1 MTVALPD
8 GTAAPS
14 LGLGTWKMG
23 DARGRATERDAIRLG
38 LDLGMTLVDTAEMY
52 GDGASETLVGEAI
65 AGRRDEVFVVTKVL
79 PSNATRSGIPAAC
92 GRSLKRLGCERID
105 LYLLHWRGGEDLP
118 TVVEAFERLRERG
131 EIARWGVSNFDVDDL
146 DELDA
151 IAGGR
156 ACAANQVLYNP
167 QARGIEFDL
176 LPRCAG
182 RGMAV
187 MAYSPVGQGGRLL
200 QDRAIVEVAARH
212 GASPAVV
219 AIAWSLRMPGVI
231 SIPKA
236 ADLAHVRQNARA
248 RELALSDDDL
258 ATIDAAFPAPSR
270 KQALGML

>member
-1 MTVALPD
+1 MTSLAD
-8 GTAAPS
+8 GTHVPS

-23 DARGRATERDAIRLG
+23 DPSAREVERNAIRLG

-92 GRSLKRLGCERID
+92 GRSLKRLGCGRID
-105 LYLLHWRGGEDLP
+105 LYLLHWRGGEELA
-118 TVVEAFERLRERG
+118 TVVEAFERLREAG
-131 EIARWGVSNFDVDDL
+131 DIARWGVSNFDVGDL
-146 DELDA
+146 EELAALDP
-151 IAGGR
+151 GGG
-156 ACAANQVLYNP
+156 CAANQVLYNP

-176 LPRCAG
+176 LPWSRE

-200 QDRAIVEVAARH
+200 REPAMLEVARRH
-212 GASPAVV
+212 GVSPAMV
-219 AIAWSLRMPGVI
+219 AVAWSLREPGVI

-236 ADLAHVRQNARA
+236 ADPVHVRENARA
-248 RELALSDDDL
+248 ADLALTAEDL
-258 ATIDAAFPAPSR
+258 ASIDRAFSKPAAR
-270 KQALGML
+270 QALGML